1 MASTRAQAAPLT
13 RADSHMGRAGASR
26 AAGVPGGKPD
36 GMPRLFCEELGIR
49 KALSPSPGGSSTRS
63 VIVCDHHFI
72 AYKVPSEIK
81 AGSQFMTPDAT

>member
-13 RADSHMGRAGASR
+13 EADSHMGLAGLEGCLSACQKECQGFSVKNW
-26 AAGVPGGKPD
+26 A
-36 GMPRLFCEELGIR
+36 FR
-49 KALSPSPGGSSTRS
+49 KYCLLHSGGSSTWS
-63 VIVCDHHFI
+63 IIVCDHHFI